1 MIDFFFFVF
10 FYLQLIARILDFFIL
25 KIFVFSWYLFQT
37 TYLVD
42 LSFHNSILS
51 VTSSTK
57 ISCLFTYFIYP
68 TSCPCTEFYKK
79 KNKTK
84 SKHKCPFIIIF
95 IDNIIIFIIT
105 IIEKIKIMNLIW
117 RIKLKTIYT
126 LIKCP
131 RKTIK
136 NQKKMDQIKIIIII
150 EKIKI
155 INLIWV

>member
-1 MIDFFFFVF
+1 MIDFFFVF

-68 TSCPCTEFYKK
+68 SCPCTEFYKNK
-79 KNKTK
+79 KTK
-84 SKHKCPFIIIF
+84 AKHKCPFIIIL

-105 IIEKIKIMNLIW
+105 IIEKIKIINLIW
-117 RIKLKTIYT
+117 RIKLKTINT
-126 LIKCP
+126 LIKRP

-136 NQKKMDQIKIIIII
+136 IQKKMDQIKIIVII

>member
-79 KNKTK
+79 KKTK
-84 SKHKCPFIIIF
+84 QRQSINVLLLLFSSIILLSLLLSIHDVGRRLPLFCLFNKKGFFSIGGNKDFIGVAI
-95 IDNIIIFIIT
+95 
-105 IIEKIKIMNLIW
+105 
-117 RIKLKTIYT
+117 
-126 LIKCP
+126 
-131 RKTIK
+131 
-136 NQKKMDQIKIIIII
+136 
-150 EKIKI
+150 
-155 INLIWV
+155 